1 MKWILLIFAGTLVLD
16 GLAFGLLRPGFL
28 VFPIGLLAILMVV
41 VVRGRKTAE
50 SVVGWSLGP
59 GLRITDPER
68 PEQIAD
74 VVLPLNALSLG
85 VLGIGSPG
93 SGKTES
99 LLIGLLNYIG
109 SLRKQTGWA
118 AFDGKGQ
125 VDVYQK
131 AVASGCPPDYF
142 FSTEL
147 TQSASMNLMEGNPED
162 VTDRLSKVLIGEA
175 LSTTYYADDQR
186 SVLLIIV
193 PLMLSLGLKVNLRD
207 LYVALSVENAG
218 AELLLLAQEAGVD
231 EHILKSAR
239 AWYSL
244 EFAARL
250 NNIKGML
257 NRLFVFV
264 SGPYTD
270 RINDYQPDIALETA
284 VSDGQRLY
292 FHLPESRFSKDVA
305 IMIIEQLAGIAK
317 RRQQGDLEAAGLYP
331 LVFDDW
337 GALFHPGFKPFS
349 ARCRS
354 AKMPLSLMF
363 QSRAQLQDVSHTYE
377 TELDDNIATKV
388 LFRINGQD
396 TSEFACRLIG
406 TFETREVSTSML
418 GDRDGTSLSVREVPR
433 LKPADFKALDP
444 GEGFI
449 STLLQTQDGTENAL
463 YKVRFPLVSMAGWQH
478 VTLPGQTHSPVDYAD
493 DGLNL
498 WARYMTPETLQQH
511 SQHRS
516 DASDDS
522 DEAA

>member
-1 MKWILLIFAGTLVLD
+1 MKWILLIVAGTLIID
-16 GLAFGLLRPGFL
+16 GLAFGILRPGFL
-28 VFPIGLLAILMVV
+28 VIPIGALVILGFLLDS
-41 VVRGRKTAE
+41 RRKTTE
-50 SVVGWSLGP
+50 SVEGWSLGP

-68 PEQIAD
+68 PEQLSD
-74 VVLPLNALSLG
+74 VILPLKALSLG

-99 LLIGLLNYIG
+99 LLIGLLNYMG
-109 SLRKQTGWA
+109 SLQPHTGWA

-131 AVASGCPPDYF
+131 TVASGSPPDHF
-142 FSTEL
+142 FTTEL
-147 TQSASMNLMEGNPED
+147 AHSASMNLMAGNPED

-175 LSTTYYADDQR
+175 ASTTYYADDQR
-186 SVLLIIV
+186 SVLLIVV
-193 PLMLSLGLKVNLRD
+193 PLMLGLGLRVNLRD

-218 AELLLLAQEAGVD
+218 TELLLLAQENGVD
-231 EHILKSAR
+231 EHIIKSAR
-239 AWYSL
+239 SWYSL
-244 EFAARL
+244 DFTARI
-250 NNIKGML
+250 NNIKGLL

-270 RINDYQPDIALETA
+270 RINDYEPDISLETA
-284 VSDGQRLY
+284 VAEGQRLY

-317 RRQQGDLEAAGLYP
+317 RRQQGDLERAALYP

-354 AKMPLSLMF
+354 AKMPLSFMF

-406 TFETREVSTSML
+406 EFETREVSTSML
-418 GDRDGTSLSVREVPR
+418 GDRDGTSLSVREIPR

-444 GEGFI
+444 GEGYI
-449 STLLQTQDGTENAL
+449 STLLQTEAGTENAL
-463 YKVRFPLVSMAGWQH
+463 YKVRFPLVSMDGWQQ
-478 VTLPGQTHSPVDYAD
+478 VKLPEQTHVPVDFSD

-511 SQHRS
+511 AQRHPE
-516 DASDDS
+516 
-522 DEAA
+522 EAA

>member
-1 MKWILLIFAGTLVLD
+1 
-16 GLAFGLLRPGFL
+16 
-28 VFPIGLLAILMVV
+28 
-41 VVRGRKTAE
+41 
-50 SVVGWSLGP
+50 
-59 GLRITDPER
+59 
-68 PEQIAD
+68 
-74 VVLPLNALSLG
+74 VVLPLKALSLG

-99 LLIGLLNYIG
+99 LLIGLLGYLG
-109 SLRKQTGWA
+109 SLRPRCGWA

-131 AVASGCPPDYF
+131 TVASGCPPDAF

-147 TQSASMNLMEGNPED
+147 QQSASMNLMAGHPDD

-175 LSTTYYADDQR
+175 ASTTYYADDQR
-186 SVLLIIV
+186 SVLLIVV
-193 PLMLSLGLKVNLRD
+193 PLMLSLGLRVNLRD

-218 AELLLLAQEAGVD
+218 AELLLLAQERGVD
-231 EHILKSAR
+231 EHIIKAAR

-244 EFAARL
+244 DFTARM

-270 RINDYQPDIALETA
+270 RINDYQPDISLDTA
-284 VSDGQRLY
+284 VSEGQRLY

-317 RRQQGDLEAAGLYP
+317 RRQQGDLETAALYP

-354 AKMPLSLMF
+354 AKMPLSFMF
-363 QSRAQLQDVSHTYE
+363 QSRAQLADVSHTYE

-418 GDRDGTSLSVREVPR
+418 GDRDGTSLSAREAAR
-433 LKPADFKALDP
+433 LKPGDFKALDP
-444 GEGFI
+444 GEGYI
-449 STLLQTQDGTENAL
+449 STLLQTEAGTENAL

-478 VTLPGQTHSPVDYAD
+478 VALPAQTHTPVDYAD

-498 WARYMTPETLQQH
+498 WARYMTPETLRQQVQPP
-511 SQHRS
+511 SG
-516 DASDDS
+516 
-522 DEAA
+522 EAA

>member
-1 MKWILLIFAGTLVLD
+1 MKAVLLLMAGTAVLD
-16 GLAFGLLRPGFL
+16 GFAFGLLRPLFL
-28 VFPIGLLAILMVV
+28 VFPLGLLVV
-41 VVRGRKTAE
+41 VVWTGFSGRQAAKP
-50 SVVGWSLGP
+50 VVGWSLGP
-59 GLRITDPER
+59 GLRITNPDR
-68 PEQIAD
+68 PEALPD
-74 VVLPLNALSLG
+74 VVLSLKALSLG

-99 LLIGLLNYIG
+99 LLIGLLGYFG
-109 SLRKQTGWA
+109 SLQPRTGWA

-131 AVASGCPPDYF
+131 AVASGCPPDHF

-147 TQSASMNLMEGNPED
+147 VDSASMNLMAGNPED

-175 LSTTYYADDQR
+175 TSTTYYADDQR

-193 PLMLSLGLKVNLRD
+193 PLMLGLGLRVNLRD

-218 AELLLLAQEAGVD
+218 IELLLLAQEQGVD
-231 EHILKSAR
+231 EHIIKSAR
-239 AWYSL
+239 TWYGL
-244 EFAARL
+244 DFTTRI
-250 NNIKGML
+250 NNIKGLL

-270 RINDYQPDIALETA
+270 RINDYQPDLSLETA
-284 VSDGQRLY
+284 VSNGERLY

-317 RRQQGDLEAAGLYP
+317 RRQQGDLEAAALYP
-331 LVFDDW
+331 LIFDDW

-354 AKMPLSLMF
+354 AKMPLSFMF

-406 TFETREVSTSML
+406 TFETREVSTSIL
-418 GDRDGTSLSVREVPR
+418 GDRDGTSLSMREVPR
-433 LKPADFKALDP
+433 LNPGDFKALDP
-444 GEGFI
+444 GEGYI
-449 STLLQTQDGTENAL
+449 STLLQTDDGTENAL
-463 YKVRFPLVSMAGWQH
+463 YKVRFPLVTMAGWQQ
-478 VTLPGQTHSPVDYAD
+478 VSLPVQTHSPVDYAD

-498 WARYMTPETLQQH
+498 WARYMTPDTLQQH
-511 SQHRS
+511 AERQ
-516 DASDDS
+516 
-522 DEAA
+522 AAAAA

>member
-1 MKWILLIFAGTLVLD
+1 VKWVALIVAGTLILD
-16 GLAFGLLRPGFL
+16 GLIYGLLRPEAL
-28 VFPIGLLAILMVV
+28 VVSVGLLAVLGVTVI
-41 VVRGRKTAE
+41 RARRTADA
-50 SVVGWSLGP
+50 VVGWSLGP
-59 GLRITDPER
+59 GLRMTDPDR
-68 PEQIAD
+68 PERVAD
-74 VVLPLNALSLG
+74 VVLPLKALSLG

-99 LLIGLLNYIG
+99 LLIGLLKYL
-109 SLRKQTGWA
+109 STLQPHTGWA

-131 AVASGCPPDYF
+131 TVAAGCAPDAF

-147 TQSASMNLMEGNPED
+147 PHSASMNLMAGNPED
-162 VTDRLSKVLIGEA
+162 VTDRLSKVLIGDA
-175 LSTTYYADDQR
+175 ASTTYYADEQR

-193 PLMLSLGLKVNLRD
+193 PLITNLGLRVNLRD
-207 LYVALSVENAG
+207 LYVALSVEAAA
-218 AELLLLAQEAGVD
+218 AELLLLAQEQGVD

-239 AWYSL
+239 AWYQLDFGS
-244 EFAARL
+244 RL

-270 RINDYQPDIALETA
+270 RINDYVPDLSLEAA
-284 VSDGQRLY
+284 VAEGQRLY

-317 RRQQGDLEAAGLYP
+317 RRQQGDLETVGLYP

-354 AKMPLSLMF
+354 AKMPLSFMF

-388 LFRINGQD
+388 LFRINGQQ
-396 TSEFACRLIG
+396 TAEFACRLSG
-406 TFETREVSTSML
+406 TFETREVSTSIL

-433 LKPADFKALDP
+433 LSPADFKALDP
-444 GEGFI
+444 GQGFL
-449 STLLQTQDGTENAL
+449 STLLQTDAGTEHAL
-463 YKVRFPLVSMAGWQH
+463 YKVRFPRVSMPGWSR
-478 VTLPGQTHSPVDYAD
+478 VTLPGSTHTPVDYAD

-498 WARYMTPETLQQH
+498 WARYMTPEALR
-511 SQHRS
+511 QHRHQRT
-516 DASDDS
+516 
-522 DEAA
+522 EAAA